1 MSEQKYYPEDIL
13 VEKMESGEFGW
24 LDYVNHYSAEW
35 QEEYSSYCEEN
46 GLSIGMNRQLSLS
59 VIKMLN
65 LKLRWKTEKHR
76 KTTNK
81 RLHTD
86 YGDTNKY
93 QSTGNGSAARNAK
106 DTDA

>member
-81 RLHTD
+81 RLH
-86 YGDTNKY
+86 
-93 QSTGNGSAARNAK
+93 NGLWRYEQIPIHGKWICSPKCKRY
-106 DTDA
+106 

>member
-13 VEKMESGEFGW
+13 VEKWKAVNLGGW
-24 LDYVNHYSAEW
+24 ITSTIIQL
-35 QEEYSSYCEEN
+35 N
-46 GLSIGMNRQLSLS
+46 GRKNTAVIAKRTAFPSEMNRQLSLS

-81 RLHTD
+81 RLH
-86 YGDTNKY
+86 
-93 QSTGNGSAARNAK
+93 NGLWRYEQIPIHGKWICSPKCKRY
-106 DTDA
+106 

>member
-13 VEKMESGEFGW
+13 VEKWKAVNLGGW
-24 LDYVNHYSAEW
+24 ITSTIIQL
-35 QEEYSSYCEEN
+35 N
-46 GLSIGMNRQLSLS
+46 GRKNTAAIAKKTAFPSEMNRQLSLS